1 MTADWRYRSRFFYA
15 INDPNTIQSGY
26 SLVNGTIGIGD
37 IGDHARFSVF
47 VRNLFDKRYAAA
59 IFPGNFSA
67 EQYVQT
73 LPDNAFRRIGGAFEW
88 RF

>member
-1 MTADWRYRSRFFYA
+1 MNAT
-15 INDPNTIQSGY
+15 
-26 SLVNGTIGIGD
+26 VGIGD
-37 IGDHARFSVF
+37 AEGRARFSVF

-67 EQYVQT
+67 GQYVQS
-73 LPDNAFRRIGGAFEW
+73 LPDNAFRRIGAAFEW

>member
-1 MTADWRYRSRFFYA
+1 M
-15 INDPNTIQSGY
+15 
-26 SLVNGTIGIGD
+26 VNGTIGIGD

-59 IFPGNFSA
+59 IFPGNFSVG
-67 EQYVQT
+67 QYVQT